1 MNKLYTCIS
10 FSLSVF
16 LLFQCNNK
24 NKINKRDIEGAQK
37 LIGVEFSNHEIDTL
51 LNYLNDNRKGYDS
64 MRKIQLDYGV
74 GPAIYFDPKPDYF
87 QWHARNTPSDW
98 KLPDSVSLPAS
109 DEGIAF
115 LTVADLS
122 LLIRTGKLTS
132 TRLTKIYL
140 TRLKKY
146 NDTLHAVITITEEL
160 AIKQAEKADEE
171 IKLGIYRGPLHGIPY
186 GIKDLFAV
194 PGYKTTWGAEPY
206 KEQMLDE
213 KAIVVKKLENAGAVL
228 VAKLSSGALA
238 RGDVW
243 FGGKTRNPWDLEQGA
258 SGSSAGS
265 ASATAAGLVGFSIG
279 TETLGSIISPS
290 TRCGVTGLRPTFGS
304 VSRAGAMSLSWSMD
318 KVGPI
323 CRSAL
328 DCALVFNVI
337 KGTDLVNKNDRA
349 VVDYFF
355 SFSPPADLKGFK
367 IGYFKKLFD
376 KDTTKTGTN
385 NLQSLVL
392 LKELGAD
399 LHEAALPDTLPYD
412 VFDIILR
419 AEAGAFFDKL
429 VRDHK
434 DREMSE
440 QNKDSRANSLRQSRF
455 ISAVEYLQANRH
467 RKVLIEKFNSM
478 IKQYDF
484 VVSPTAGKNQSLATN
499 LTGHPAIA
507 IPNGFDKKGHPTS
520 ITLIG
525 NLYDEGPILEA
536 AYIIQKATD
545 HDEKHPGR
553 FLQRGGNR

>member
-1 MNKLYTCIS
+1 MNTFFSCIS
-10 FSLSVF
+10 FLLSLF
-16 LLFQCNNK
+16 LLSQCSNRSR
-24 NKINKRDIEGAQK
+24 INKGDIEGAQK
-37 LIGVEFSNHEIDTL
+37 LIGVEFSSREHDTML
-51 LNYLNDNRKGYDS
+51 KYLNDNRKGYDS

-74 GPAIYFDPKPDYF
+74 VPAIYFDPKPDYF
-87 QWHARNTPSDW
+87 QWNVRNTSPDW
-98 KLPDSVSLPAS
+98 KLPENVLLPSS
-109 DEGIAF
+109 DEEIAF

-122 LLIRTGKLTS
+122 MLIRTGKLTS
-132 TRLTKIYL
+132 TQLTKIYL
-140 TRLKKY
+140 SRLRKY

-160 AIKQAEKADEE
+160 AMKQAGKADEE
-171 IKLGIYRGPLHGIPY
+171 IKHGIYRGPLHGIPY
-186 GIKDLFAV
+186 GIKDLFSV

-213 KAIVVKKLENAGAVL
+213 KAIVVKKLEDAGAVL
-228 VAKLSSGALA
+228 VAKLTSGALA

-265 ASATAAGLVGFSIG
+265 ASATSAGLVGFSIG

-323 CRSAL
+323 CRSAQ

-337 KGTDLVNKNDRA
+337 KGTDPVNKNDRA
-349 VVDYFF
+349 VVDYSF
-355 SFSPPADLKGFK
+355 SFNPPNDLKRYK

-376 KDTTKTGTN
+376 KDTSKTGTN
-385 NLQSLVL
+385 NSQSLAL

-399 LHEAALPDTLPYD
+399 LHEVALPDTFPYD

-419 AEAGAFFDKL
+419 AEAGAFFDEL

-467 RKVLIEKFNSM
+467 RKVLIEQFNSM
-478 IKQYDF
+478 MKQYDF
-484 VVSPTAGKNQSLATN
+484 VVAPTSGKNQSMATN

-536 AYIIQKATD
+536 AYVIQEATD
-545 HDEKHPGR
+545 FDEKHPGR